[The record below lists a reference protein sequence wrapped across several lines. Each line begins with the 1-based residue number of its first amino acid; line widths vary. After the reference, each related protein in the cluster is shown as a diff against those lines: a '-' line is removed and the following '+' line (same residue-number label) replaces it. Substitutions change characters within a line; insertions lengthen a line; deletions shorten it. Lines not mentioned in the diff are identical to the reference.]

1 VRLGE
6 LKQRLRQRSEYSLR
20 LAAMQ
25 DVARRYPGRTSN
37 PALPQVGLFWRYLF
51 VPLFRRVPW
60 RFKRQAMRALKMTAQ
75 GWPEGVRR
83 FRQPWRP
90 PAGGAPVTAR
100 DAAHLLGNGPVFP
113 GAGVGA
119 ATGGPD
125 R

>member
-6 LKQRLRQRSEYSLR
+6 LKHRLRQRSEYSLR

-51 VPLFRRVPW
+51 VPLYRRVPW
-60 RFKRQAMRALKMTAQ
+60 GFKREAMRALKMTAR
-75 GWPEGVRR
+75 GWPEGA
-83 FRQPWRP
+83 RQFGEPWHP
-90 PAGGAPVTAR
+90 PAGGGRVNAR
-100 DAAHLLGNGPVFP
+100 DARHPRANAPASP
-113 GAGVGA
+113 EAGVGA